1 MLRATW
7 FIKISS
13 AYTTGINEA
22 KGKKRAMADP
32 AQGIDTCTCLWYKSH
47 MFMVQ
52 VSQRLDKVTW
62 RGWLNF
68 VTILKNNDNGNVL
81 HVYIVFDFF

>member
-32 AQGIDTCTCLWYKSH
+32 AQGIDTCTCLLNKSLRDW
-47 MFMVQ
+47 MQ
-52 VSQRLDKVTW
+52 
-62 RGWLNF
+62 WLEG
-68 VTILKNNDNGNVL
+68 VV
-81 HVYIVFDFF
+81 

>member
-32 AQGIDTCTCLWYKSH
+32 AQGIDTCTL
-47 MFMVQ
+47 FIV
-52 VSQRLDKVTW
+52 VSQRLDAVA
-62 RGWLNF
+62 
-68 VTILKNNDNGNVL
+68 
-81 HVYIVFDFF
+81 